1 LVVALLVLVGIG
13 LAGCG
18 GSSTSAGT
26 SSTGSSSAPTK
37 FREQVFSDYTPS
49 EQKVYVRAFHAC
61 EKMEKAYDYTAIGNY
76 LKEKASLNSD
86 VGAAEVAGCSD
97 GSAEPQTP
105 LKGSGL
111 P

>member
-1 LVVALLVLVGIG
+1 VLVGIG

-37 FREQVFSDYTPS
+37 FKEQVFSDYTPR
-49 EQKVYVRAFHAC
+49 EQKAYLRAYHAC
-61 EKMEKAYDYTAIGNY
+61 MKMEKAYDYTAIGNY

-97 GSAEPQTP
+97 GSAEPPTP